1 MYLRLKILVCTLLAL
16 PFVSVSQLQVTPGIP
31 AATLATSAFGN
42 GITVQGLPEINCN
55 AAQYGAFTN
64 GLTTSLG
71 FNSGLI
77 MSTGNASAAPNPQ
90 TSNASTGLGVNF
102 NDPQLTAISAGATND
117 ACIITITI
125 VPQCNTLALRF
136 VFGSEEYPEFVG
148 GSFNDVFGF
157 FVSGENPS
165 GPAYNNYNVAQ
176 LPNGTPV
183 SINSVNANSNSAY
196 YVNNAGN
203 SMITYDGLTT
213 VLLPVLNVVPC
224 QPYVFKLAIADAGDS
239 SYDSAIFIDFISCA
253 TSVAAVS
260 PVIVP
265 ATCSDANGS
274 ISLGIEGGTGPFEIA
289 WQNYPDSTG
298 LSLHNIPSGQYTLN
312 VLDLGVPCATVS
324 TFTYTVPDGSTAPA
338 TNITVNDA
346 SICQG
351 QEITVTGTGAETYDW
366 ITNNGSFSGT
376 SFNMIAEED
385 QWIYVNGTNICGE
398 LEDSLF
404 INVTPT
410 PTLNP
415 EVSIDTLCAGQSFQ
429 LIANSNMF
437 GTVQWTG
444 PLGFSS
450 NQTNPTINNASAN
463 ASGTY
468 NANLIVNGCAS
479 GIQSVSV
486 LVYPTP
492 MAFGSVLPLVCEG
505 GNIQMGAQ
513 PTGESYLWTGPNGFS
528 STEQV
533 VILNNAT
540 PEQSGVYTLQTF
552 LGQCPSAPSS
562 YNVLV
567 TNAPEIS
574 MPETYVVCDGQPL
587 FIIPSLIAGATY
599 QWTGPNGF
607 TATSGELFFPSVG
620 PNELGQYSL
629 VATVANCPSS
639 ASSTTV
645 VSLPFPAAVPTISDN
660 EVCLGEQVIFGV
672 NSWTGATYEWTG
684 PNGFF
689 SNEQNPSIVTANES
703 NEGQYTVVINANG
716 CISNPQTVSLIVNPI
731 PSVNAFA
738 SNALCQG
745 EDIFMFSDAFGNVS
759 YQWTGP
765 AGFSSTLPEPVI
777 TGALTSNAGD
787 YTLVIT
793 ENGCSSSPSSATV
806 VVYPS
811 PIVNVSHNGPLCEG
825 ENLVLSTASNAT
837 SFTWTGPQGF
847 SSTNPNPV
855 INAVTLAQSGT
866 YTVVGM
872 LNNCF
877 SDPITANIIVNQNP
891 TVSISG
897 NSPICFGELVI
908 LTCDGL
914 TNAQW
919 VTPEGAAN
927 GLSLSSTP
935 STNFTYT
942 VQGTD
947 ANGCE
952 GDAQWD
958 VVVIH
963 PYLVIDSLSIN
974 AFGNTDST
982 EGYAPFDLTVH
993 VTTNVESYVW
1003 YTGDS
1008 TIVLAG
1014 NTIDF
1019 FNNYTFFDEGYYT
1032 SYFIGELQGCPVMD
1046 SLLVETFGVAMLGC
1060 DLPVGECDGGEIPNI
1075 VTQDG
1080 DLKNE
1085 VFWIPN
1091 LFLQSLDVHIFNRW
1105 GNEVGSITQPAQY
1118 FDDRRGHWNPREV
1131 ENGIYYYT
1139 AVGKGFD
1146 GQIIKRN
1153 GSFHV
1158 MK

>member
-1 MYLRLKILVCTLLAL
+1 MHLRLKIFILSLAL
-16 PFVSVSQLQVTPGIP
+16 FPLTTIGQLQVTPGIP

-42 GITVQGLPEINCN
+42 GITVQGLPVINCN
-55 AAQYGAFTN
+55 AAQYGSFTN
-64 GLTTSLG
+64 GLTTALG
-71 FNSGLI
+71 FNSGLV
-77 MSTGNASAAPNPQ
+77 MSTGNAAAAANAQ
-90 TSNASTGLGVNF
+90 TSNASTGLGVTL

-117 ACIITITI
+117 VCIITITI

-165 GPAYNNYNVAQ
+165 GVAYDNYNVAQ

-183 SINSVNANSNSAY
+183 SINSVNANNNNAY

-203 SMITYDGLTT
+203 TMITYDGLTT
-213 VLLPVLNVVPC
+213 VLLPVLDVVPC

-260 PVIVP
+260 PNIVP

-324 TFTYTVPDGSTAPA
+324 TFTYIVPDGSTAPA
-338 TNITVNDA
+338 TNITVNDPT
-346 SICQG
+346 ICEG
-351 QEITVTGTGAETYDW
+351 QEVTLTGSGADTYDW
-366 ITNNGSFSGT
+366 TTNAGSFTGT
-376 SFNMIAEED
+376 SINLIAEED
-385 QWIYVNGTNICGE
+385 QWIYVHGTNICGE
-398 LEDSLF
+398 LDDSLF

-410 PTLNP
+410 PTLDP
-415 EVSIDTLCAGQSFQ
+415 TVTLDTLCSGQSFQ
-429 LIANSNMF
+429 LIANPSMF

-444 PLGFSS
+444 PAGFNS
-450 NQTNPTINNASAN
+450 NQTNPTINNVAAN
-463 ASGTY
+463 ASGNY

-479 GIQSVSV
+479 GFQSVSV

-492 MAFGSVLPLVCEG
+492 MAFGSVMPLVCEG

-513 PTGESYLWTGPNGFS
+513 ATGESYLWTGPNGFS
-528 STEQV
+528 STQQV

-540 PEQSGVYTLQTF
+540 PEQSGVYTLQSF
-552 LGQCPSAPSS
+552 LGTCASLPVS
-562 YNVLV
+562 YSITV
-567 TNAPEIS
+567 TNAPQIT

-587 FIIPSLIAGATY
+587 YINPSQISGATY

-607 TATSGELFFPSVG
+607 TATTGDLFFPSVG
-620 PNELGQYSL
+620 PNQLGQYQV
-629 VATVANCPSS
+629 VATLANCPSS
-639 ASSTTV
+639 ATSTSII
-645 VSLPFPAAVPTISDN
+645 SLPFPVALPTISDN
-660 EVCLGEQVIFGV
+660 EVCLGDQVVFNA
-672 NSWTGATYEWTG
+672 NSWTGANYEWTG
-684 PNGFF
+684 PNGFV
-689 SNEQNPSIVTANES
+689 SNEQSPVIMNASEG
-703 NEGQYTVVINANG
+703 NEGQYTLIVNANG
-716 CISNPQTVSLIVNPI
+716 CVSNPQSVSLVVYPI

-738 SNALCQG
+738 SNVLCQG
-745 EDIFMFSDAFGNVS
+745 EDIFMFSDALGNVT

-765 AGFSSTLPEPVI
+765 AGFSSTLPEPII
-777 TGALTSNAGD
+777 TGALTNNAGE
-787 YTLVIT
+787 YSLVIT
-793 ENGCSSSPSSATV
+793 ENGCSSLPSSATV

-855 INAVTLAQSGT
+855 INSISLAQAGT

-877 SDPITANIIVNQNP
+877 SNPVSANIVVFENP
-891 TVSISG
+891 TVSITSD
-897 NSPICFGELVI
+897 SPICYGESISLNC
-908 LTCDGL
+908 LGL

-919 VTPEGAAN
+919 TTPEGLAS
-927 GLSLSSTP
+927 GTSIVSTP
-935 STNFTYT
+935 SSNFTYNA
-942 VQGTD
+942 QGTD

-952 GDAQWD
+952 GNALWE
-958 VVVIH
+958 VTVIH
-963 PYLVIDSLSIN
+963 PYLDIDSISIN
-974 AFGNTDST
+974 AFGNLDST

-993 VTTNVESYVW
+993 VATNVENYDWV
-1003 YTGDS
+1003 TGDS
-1008 TIVLAG
+1008 TIVLPG
-1014 NTIDF
+1014 NMSTY
-1019 FNNYTFFDEGYYT
+1019 FNDYAYFDEGIYW
-1032 SYFIGELQGCPVMD
+1032 SYFIGELQGCMVMD
-1046 SLLVETFGVAMLGC
+1046 SLMVETFGVAMLGC
-1060 DLPVGECDGGEIPNI
+1060 DLPIGECNGGDIPNI

-1091 LFLQSLDVHIFNRW
+1091 LFLESLDVHIFNRW
-1105 GNEVGSITQPAQY
+1105 GNEVGSINQPAQY
-1118 FDDRRGHWNPREV
+1118 FEDRRGHWNPSEV
-1131 ENGIYYYT
+1131 DNGVYFYT

-1153 GSFHV
+1153 GSFQV
-1158 MK
+1158 LK